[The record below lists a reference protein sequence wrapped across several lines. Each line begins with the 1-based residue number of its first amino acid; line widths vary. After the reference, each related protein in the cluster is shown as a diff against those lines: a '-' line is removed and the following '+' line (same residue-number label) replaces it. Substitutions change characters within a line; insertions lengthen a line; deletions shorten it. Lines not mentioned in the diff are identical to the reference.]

1 MRSSFLG
8 LEVSKRSIQISQKAL
23 DITSN
28 NLSNIETAGYTR
40 QRLDLNSMYLSVT
53 GKYSTHLAKLSLS
66 GQGVNSYGVSQI
78 RDTYIDK
85 RYREYAAIVAENDI
99 KHGISKD
106 IENVLDDID
115 NTGLIK
121 GLEDLKTAFNKY
133 AADSPSSKELSSVV
147 RNEAYSVCRL
157 LNSYSTQLNN
167 LLEENKIELQNSVTD
182 VNMLIDKIS
191 QYNGVIV
198 GEYNLTAADL
208 IYNGQSVSSAYGPN
222 ELIDERNLL
231 IDELANYANISVIE
245 NNDGSVKIT
254 MDGTTVVDGTK
265 TEHLVMKDYEDYG
278 AAVLKFSNGD
288 VVDFESGD
296 IKALMDMLN
305 GNGSYKNYYQNGEYG
320 IPYYISTLDAFAQSF
335 AEIMNKTNAQYV
347 DKNGDTQMDPS
358 RILFGSSDDKYDANG
373 KVIDRAIITAANIR
387 ISDEWM
393 NDSTMVG
400 ENYDVE
406 KDEWTLS
413 LDSKNVNKLVL
424 AMDKNISVGRT
435 GEFKGSIYD
444 YCLFV
449 DNRFAESVS
458 FYKDQY
464 DLASANAKAL
474 LDERSAISGVSETEE
489 GINMLTYQKWFNASS
504 RMLTTLDDCLDRVIN
519 NMGRVGL

>member
-23 DITSN
+23 DITSS

-40 QRLDLNSMYLSVT
+40 QRLDLNSTYLSVT

-78 RDTYIDK
+78 RDPYIDK
-85 RYREYAAIVAENDI
+85 RYREYTALVAENDI
-99 KHGISKD
+99 KHGISQD

-121 GLEDLKTAFNKY
+121 GLEDLKTALNKY

-157 LNSYSTQLNN
+157 LNSYSTQLSN
-167 LLEENKIELQNSVTD
+167 LLEENKIELQNSVAD

-198 GEYNLTAADL
+198 GEYNITAADL

-231 IDELANYANISVIE
+231 IDELSNYANISVIE

-254 MDGTTVVDGTK
+254 MDGTMVVDGTD
-265 TEHLVMKDYEDYG
+265 TQHLVMKDYDDYG
-278 AAVLKFSNGD
+278 AAVLKFTNGD

-296 IKALMDMLN
+296 IKAYMDMLN
-305 GNGSYKNYYQNGEYG
+305 GNGSYQNYYQNGEYG

-335 AEIMNKTNAQYV
+335 AKVMNETNGCT
-347 DKNGDTQMDPS
+347 DIDTS
-358 RILFGSSDDKYDANG
+358 RALFGSSEDVYDENG
-373 KVIDRAIITAANIR
+373 NVIERAIITAANIR

-400 ENYDVE
+400 QNYDAIND
-406 KDEWTLS
+406 KWTLS
-413 LDSKNVNKLVL
+413 LDSTNVNKLVL
-424 AMDKNISVGRT
+424 AMDMDISVGRAA
-435 GEFKGSIYD
+435 EFKGSIYD

-449 DNRFAESVS
+449 DNRFAENVS

-464 DLASANAKAL
+464 DLASANANAL
-474 LDERSAISGVSETEE
+474 LDERASISGVSETEE

-504 RMLTTLDDCLDRVIN
+504 RMLTTLDECLDRVIN